1 MNYNHS
7 SFSDQGPRPE
17 NQDSI
22 AIETHPDWC
31 LACIADG
38 VGGAEHG
45 REAAQLITNF
55 FINTLAINPVASL
68 YDVVRSANTEL
79 LNSPGQG
86 FITTFSGIF
95 IKGLD
100 LQGVHAGDTRIYVLR
115 GNGIKQLTE
124 DHTEFFRFCME
135 GKLTPEEAATY
146 PRKHVLENALGS
158 KANPR
163 IDSFSFKLEH
173 GDRILLTTDG
183 THEFFTKHELR
194 DISIETL
201 NVDNLV
207 AGITK
212 HVQHIK
218 PTDNYSLIAIEVNA

>member
-1 MNYNHS
+1 MNYKYS

-22 AIETHPDWC
+22 GIETHPDWC

-45 REAAQLITNF
+45 REAAQLITKY
-55 FINTLAINPVASL
+55 FINTLAMNPVVPL
-68 YDVVRSANTEL
+68 CEVVKSANTEL
-79 LNSPGQG
+79 LNAPGQG

-100 LQGVHAGDTRIYVLR
+100 LLGVHAGDTRIYVLR

-163 IDSFSFKLEH
+163 IDSFSFRLEL

-183 THEFFTKHELR
+183 THAFFTKHELR
-194 DISIETL
+194 DISIEKP

-207 AGITK
+207 ASITK
-212 HVQHIK
+212 HVQYIR
-218 PTDNYSLIAIEVNA
+218 PTDNYSVIAIEVD

>member
-1 MNYNHS
+1 MKYNHS
-7 SFSDQGPRPE
+7 LFSDKGPRPE

-31 LACIADG
+31 VACIADG

-45 REAAQLITNF
+45 REAAQFITDYF
-55 FINTLAINPVASL
+55 TNTLAVNPVASL
-68 YDVVRSANTEL
+68 YDVVTSANTEL
-79 LNSPGQG
+79 LNAHGEG
-86 FITTFSGIF
+86 FVTTFSGIL
-95 IKGLD
+95 IKGLE
-100 LQGVHAGDTRIYVLR
+100 LQGVHVGDTRVYILR

-124 DHTEFFRFCME
+124 DHTEFFRFCLE

-163 IDSFSFKLEH
+163 IDTFSFKLEQ
-173 GDRILLTTDG
+173 GDRIILTTDG
-183 THEFFTKHELR
+183 THAFFMKHELR
-194 DISIETL
+194 DMSIEAL
-201 NVDNLV
+201 NVDSLV

-218 PTDNYSLIAIEVNA
+218 PTDNYSVIALEVNA

>member
-1 MNYNHS
+1 MNYSYS
-7 SFSDQGPRPE
+7 SFSDKGPRPE

-22 AIETHPDWC
+22 AIETHPDCC

-45 REAAQLITNF
+45 GEAAQLITNF
-55 FINTLAINPVASL
+55 FINALTMNPVASL
-68 YDVVRSANTEL
+68 YDVLTSANTEL
-79 LNSPGQG
+79 FNTPGQG
-86 FITTFSGIF
+86 FISTFTGIF

-124 DHTEFFRFCME
+124 DHTEFFRYCME
-135 GKLTPEEAATY
+135 GKLSPEEAATY

-163 IDSFSFKLEH
+163 IDTFSFKLEH

-183 THEFFTKHELR
+183 THTFFSKHELR
-194 DISIETL
+194 DISIDTL
-201 NVDNLV
+201 DVDNLV
-207 AGITK
+207 TGIIK
-212 HVQHIK
+212 HVQHRQ
-218 PTDNYSLIAIEVNA
+218 PTDNYSIIAIEVDA